1 MLKRLELIGFKSF
14 ADKTRFDFAPG
25 VTAVV
30 GPNGSGKSNIVDAVK
45 WILGEQSAKSLR
57 GGEMADVIFNGS
69 STRKSLGMA
78 EVTMTFDNS
87 KRQLQFDG
95 DEVQLTRRVYRDGQ
109 GEYLINGALSR
120 LKDIKEMFLGSG
132 AGQGAYSIIEQGRVD
147 ALLVASTK
155 DRRQIFEEA
164 AGISRFKSKKI
175 ECLRKLEKVDADLHR
190 VRDLLQELEKTV
202 RTLNGQAAK
211 AQKYQEYHAQL
222 RTQRIALG
230 LSEYRELAE
239 TVAYEEALLAKLR
252 VEVADATTQTATGET
267 TVGKLD
273 SDYARADDALREHE
287 KRLSEARQQIAEF
300 EAAVKSQREQAANHD
315 AELLRTGQQRIA
327 LTIRLRTLETE
338 TTKATDEATLAAE
351 LVRAEQQRADDAATA
366 LNAVIA
372 ALAQIGKQTQA
383 DREEQF
389 ALVGRA
395 AQWHSTAQMTG
406 SQVERLQRDRT
417 RKRAE
422 GERASAEA
430 EAIGRVLAD
439 LSQSDADVQQKLA
452 AAKLALQELLQNQ
465 AELRRQA
472 ETLQPELDDLRERR
486 SASRGR
492 AEVLDGL
499 EKNFEGIGAG
509 VRAVLASRRQTP
521 AILGLVADLLTVPGH
536 VAPLVDIVLGDAAQ
550 RFVLRAGTDIDSI
563 LIELGTLPGRV
574 GFVPLLNLD
583 RQRDVTPL
591 AESLLHVVSFEHPDL
606 IGLPERLLGNVLLAI
621 DLAHARRLL
630 LEHPR
635 HRIVT
640 RTGELL
646 EPDGTIVVGP
656 ARGES
661 GILSRKSELREL
673 RIQIATMDVRI
684 AAIEGE
690 QMQFRNRA
698 DALDAPIGGREAEIG
713 AHAGEAGN
721 LRERIVEQQQKQT
734 RLTELAELV
743 NSESMI
749 LSGEIQ
755 KAEKSW
761 QAALLQAQEADEAA
775 LSVKLRLENA
785 DAQQRASERE
795 REQRQA
801 ADTATQVSLTR
812 VKQQLAGLQAR
823 SHELAGELRQRK
835 IDALN
840 IANTERSAR
849 NRQTENQ
856 LAILRGT
863 GSAAVAYAEKD
874 VRQASVRE
882 WAARRDTLRT
892 QRDSVQS
899 ELRSVRDSW
908 KQQQDHAHAHELTVR
923 DLRNRRDTIAARI
936 QDDYQIDLAAQLAS
950 HPELPQAIVGDD
962 AQDDI
967 EELKRKIAKLGSVNL
982 EALEQLNVEEA
993 REKSIRK
1000 DYDDLM
1006 GAAKSLLEIIE
1017 KINVDSRKLFNDTL
1031 NVVRV
1036 HFQDLFRKLFG
1047 GGMADIVL
1055 EDPTDVLETGI
1066 EITARPP
1073 GKELRSISLLSG
1085 GEKTLTAVALLLA
1098 MFRSKPSPFC
1108 LLDEV
1113 DAALDEANTA
1123 RLAEVI
1129 KDFRSTSQF
1138 IIITHKKRTMV
1149 MADVL
1154 HGVTMQESGVSKQ
1167 VATRIDDWPDEA
1179 SEVKVAA

>member
-1 MLKRLELIGFKSF
+1 
-14 ADKTRFDFAPG
+14 
-25 VTAVV
+25 
-30 GPNGSGKSNIVDAVK
+30 
-45 WILGEQSAKSLR
+45 
-57 GGEMADVIFNGS
+57 
-69 STRKSLGMA
+69 
-78 EVTMTFDNS
+78 
-87 KRQLQFDG
+87 
-95 DEVQLTRRVYRDGQ
+95 
-109 GEYLINGALSR
+109 
-120 LKDIKEMFLGSG
+120 
-132 AGQGAYSIIEQGRVD
+132 
-147 ALLVASTK
+147 
-155 DRRQIFEEA
+155 
-164 AGISRFKSKKI
+164 
-175 ECLRKLEKVDADLHR
+175 
-190 VRDLLQELEKTV
+190 
-202 RTLNGQAAK
+202 
-211 AQKYQEYHAQL
+211 
-222 RTQRIALG
+222 
-230 LSEYRELAE
+230 
-239 TVAYEEALLAKLR
+239 
-252 VEVADATTQTATGET
+252 
-267 TVGKLD
+267 
-273 SDYARADDALREHE
+273 
-287 KRLSEARQQIAEF
+287 
-300 EAAVKSQREQAANHD
+300 
-315 AELLRTGQQRIA
+315 
-327 LTIRLRTLETE
+327 
-338 TTKATDEATLAAE
+338 
-351 LVRAEQQRADDAATA
+351 
-366 LNAVIA
+366 
-372 ALAQIGKQTQA
+372 
-383 DREEQF
+383 
-389 ALVGRA
+389 
-395 AQWHSTAQMTG
+395 
-406 SQVERLQRDRT
+406 
-417 RKRAE
+417 
-422 GERASAEA
+422 
-430 EAIGRVLAD
+430 
-439 LSQSDADVQQKLA
+439 
-452 AAKLALQELLQNQ
+452 
-465 AELRRQA
+465 
-472 ETLQPELDDLRERR
+472 
-486 SASRGR
+486 
-492 AEVLDGL
+492 
-499 EKNFEGIGAG
+499 
-509 VRAVLASRRQTP
+509 
-521 AILGLVADLLTVPGH
+521 
-536 VAPLVDIVLGDAAQ
+536 
-550 RFVLRAGTDIDSI
+550 
-563 LIELGTLPGRV
+563 
-574 GFVPLLNLD
+574 
-583 RQRDVTPL
+583 
-591 AESLLHVVSFEHPDL
+591 
-606 IGLPERLLGNVLLAI
+606 
-621 DLAHARRLL
+621 L

-775 LSVKLRLENA
+775 LAVKLRLENA